1 MLENP
6 YSNMLGIMKDI
17 SINNNSPCICIGKV
31 VAEPPEIQI
40 EYNGILLTK
49 EELWINDYLLVGHS
63 RTKKG
68 HLVSATQNRA
78 GGSGDAEYA
87 SHNHDIDNDYTDTD
101 ITTDTDLKVGYY
113 VALMPMQASTD
124 KTKQQYIVLC
134 HIKRIDGK

>member
-6 YSNMLGIMKDI
+6 YSNILDIMKGV
-17 SINNNSPCICIGKV
+17 SINNNSPSIVIGKV
-31 VAEPPEIQI
+31 VSPPPNIQI
-40 EYNGILLTK
+40 EYNGILLEK

-63 RTKKG
+63 RTKQG
-68 HLVSATQNRA
+68 HIVSATQNRA

-101 ITTDTDLKVGYY
+101 ITTDTDLKAGFY
-113 VALMPMQASTD
+113 VALMPMQASED
-124 KTKQQYIVLC
+124 GTKQQYIVLC